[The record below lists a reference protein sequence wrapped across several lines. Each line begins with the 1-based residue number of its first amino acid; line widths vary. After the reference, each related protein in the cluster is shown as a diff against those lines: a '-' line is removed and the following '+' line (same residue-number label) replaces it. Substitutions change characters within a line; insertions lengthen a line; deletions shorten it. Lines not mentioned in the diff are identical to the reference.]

1 MPFLLDGFAVIAG
14 FALLIWGADRFIN
27 GAAAI
32 AYHLGVSPLLIG
44 LTIVG
49 FGTSAP
55 EILVSGMAAWQGNIG
70 LAIGNAIGS
79 NIANIGLILGATALI
94 VPLTI
99 HSRILKREYPIMLA
113 VTLLAA
119 ALMMD
124 GALGLYDGLILV
136 TALVVVL
143 SLLAA
148 FGLQDRK
155 KSDALEQE
163 YEQDLP
169 LEISIG
175 KATGLFLLGLT
186 TLLIGSRILVWGA
199 VNIATTLGVSD
210 LVIGL
215 TIIAIG
221 TSLPEL
227 AAGLSSALKGE
238 HDIAIGNVIGSNM
251 FNLLAVL
258 PIPALVKPG
267 SFDPNA
273 LSRDLPVMVGLTLAF
288 FVFRF
293 GFKAP
298 GKINRWEGLALLAIF
313 LGYQTVLYL
322 DAARMSGNV

>member
-1 MPFLLDGFAVIAG
+1 MPFLLDGIAVIAG

-32 AYHLGVSPLLIG
+32 ANHLGVSPLLIG

-55 EILVSGMAAWQGNIG
+55 EILVSAMAAWQGNHG

-79 NIANIGLILGATALI
+79 NIANIGLILGTTALV

-119 ALMMD
+119 MLMMD
-124 GALGLYDGLILV
+124 GELNDIDGVVLL
-136 TALVVVL
+136 TALIVVL
-143 SLLAA
+143 WLLAR

-155 KSDALEQE
+155 KHDPLEQE
-163 YEQDLP
+163 FEQELP
-169 LEISIG
+169 LDMGLG
-175 KATGLFLLGLT
+175 KATGLFLLGLI

-199 VNIATTLGVSD
+199 VNIATALGVSD
-210 LVIGL
+210 LIIGL

-227 AAGLSSALKGE
+227 AAGISSALKGE
-238 HDIAIGNVIGSNM
+238 HDIAIGNVIGSNI
-251 FNLLAVL
+251 FNLLSVL
-258 PIPALVKPG
+258 PIPALFGPG
-267 SFDPNA
+267 PFDPTA
-273 LSRDLPVMVGLTLAF
+273 LTRDLPVMVGLTLAF
-288 FVFRF
+288 FIFRYS
-293 GFKAP
+293 FKAP
-298 GKINRWEGLALLAIF
+298 GKINRWEGLVLLAIF
-313 LGYQTVLYL
+313 IGYQSMLYL
-322 DAARMSGNV
+322 DAVKMAGNV